1 MRKLHLVL
9 PVLVAACG
17 SKPVPPDWQS
27 NSFSSIQQS
36 TSRYLKGETEVAE
49 TEFARARREAASTGK
64 PAEVAQL
71 ELVRCAAHVAS
82 LDLGPCNGFDAL
94 AQDATPAQH
103 AYAAYIAGRWQG
115 LDVNALPE
123 QHRKV
128 VGSGTIGEMADPLS
142 ALVAAGALMQAG
154 RITPTDIARAAETA
168 SSQGWRRP
176 VLAWLG
182 VQLKRAEA
190 AGDEATANLL
200 RRRISLAESK

>member
-1 MRKLHLVL
+1 
-9 PVLVAACG
+9 
-17 SKPVPPDWQS
+17 
-27 NSFSSIQQS
+27 
-36 TSRYLKGETEVAE
+36 
-49 TEFARARREAASTGK
+49 
-64 PAEVAQL
+64 
-71 ELVRCAAHVAS
+71 
-82 LDLGPCNGFDAL
+82 
-94 AQDATPAQH
+94 
-103 AYAAYIAGRWQG
+103 
-115 LDVNALPE
+115 
-123 QHRKV
+123 
-128 VGSGTIGEMADPLS
+128 MADPLS

>member
-1 MRKLHLVL
+1 MKKLILIPVVL
-9 PVLVAACG
+9 LAACG

-27 NSFSSIQQS
+27 NSFSSMQQS
-36 TSRYLKGETEVAE
+36 TTRYLKGESEVAE

-64 PAEVAQL
+64 PSEVAQL
-71 ELVRCAAHVAS
+71 ELVRCAVRVAS
-82 LDLGPCNGFDAL
+82 LETAPCTGFDAL

-115 LDVNALPE
+115 MDASALPE

-128 VGSGTIGEMADPLS
+128 VSSGTIGEMADPL
-142 ALVAAGALMQAG
+142 ATLVAAGALLQAG
-154 RITPTDIARAAETA
+154 RITPADIARATEAA
-168 SSQGWRRP
+168 ASQGWRRP

-190 AGDEATANLL
+190 AGDQISADAL
-200 RRRISLAESK
+200 RRRISLAEQI

>member
-1 MRKLHLVL
+1 MNKRILL
-9 PVLVAACG
+9 PALLLAACG

-27 NSFSSIQQS
+27 NSFSSMEQS
-36 TSRYLKGETEVAE
+36 TARYLKGETEVSE

-71 ELVRCAAHVAS
+71 ELVRCAVRAAS
-82 LDLGPCNGFDAL
+82 LDVEPCTGFEAL

-103 AYAAYIAGRWQG
+103 AYARYITGRWQG

-128 VGSGTIGEMADPLS
+128 VSSGVVGEMADPLS
-142 ALVAAGALMQAG
+142 TLVAAAALMQAG
-154 RITPTDIARAAETA
+154 KITPTDIARAAETA
-168 SSQGWRRP
+168 SAQGWRRP

-182 VQLKRAEA
+182 VQLQRAEA
-190 AGDEATANLL
+190 AGDQATAAQLK
-200 RRRISLAESK
+200 RRITLAE